1 MDKFLDKLRN
11 KKNLSF
17 DESVNAFQILMDG
30 KANDDEIFKFLTYLS
45 EKGEVSDEIAGG
57 VAVLRDKATK
67 VNVQNCI
74 DTCGTGGDGKDTLN
88 ISTASALYWQVWE
101 SRLQNTVTKQF
112 RPNAALLMF

>member
-11 KKNLSF
+11 KQNLSF
-17 DESVNAFQILMDG
+17 EESINAFQILMDG

-88 ISTASALYWQVWE
+88 ISTASAL
-101 SRLQNTVTKQF
+101 
-112 RPNAALLMF
+112 LLASMGVKLSLIHI